1 MAGILW
7 ALIVILVVFWLL
19 GFAVFHL
26 GSIIHLV
33 LVIALIMLVFNLI
46 SGRGARV

>member
-7 ALIVILVVFWLL
+7 TIIVILVVFWVLGLVVHIGGGLIHILIVVAVILL
-19 GFAVFHL
+19 
-26 GSIIHLV
+26 I
-33 LVIALIMLVFNLI
+33 FNLI